1 MVLLRE
7 ETLFSHGDSKMGDHL
22 NNAGMSGE
30 VQVEVACTAEVTS
43 SDPQIIDVGWVV
55 GIFAG
60 ECSC

>member
-1 MVLLRE
+1 M
-7 ETLFSHGDSKMGDHL
+7 FSHGDSKMGDHL